1 MGKKRYSLEELS
13 ELKID
18 KEEIT
23 VEDRETGEEKTIK
36 TVSRAE
42 VATIVAY
49 ALERPYFSAVF
60 SCSGAF
66 LAFLGI
72 IFATCSKP
80 KKRKRHLVTDEIVAE
95 NDDINKISENSIDNE
110 E

>member
-1 MGKKRYSLEELS
+1 MNGLY
-13 ELKID
+13 
-18 KEEIT
+18 
-23 VEDRETGEEKTIK
+23 KTAFILML
-36 TVSRAE
+36 VAAALFIA
-42 VATIVAY
+42 ATIVAY
-49 ALERPYFSAVF
+49 ALELPYFSAVF

-95 NDDINKISENSIDNE
+95 NDDINENSENSVDNE

>member
-1 MGKKRYSLEELS
+1 MTMKRKMNGLYKTAFILMLVAVA
-13 ELKID
+13 LF
-18 KEEIT
+18 IT
-23 VEDRETGEEKTIK
+23 
-36 TVSRAE
+36 
-42 VATIVAY
+42 ATIVAY
-49 ALERPYFSAVF
+49 ALEMPYFSAVF

-80 KKRKRHLVTDEIVAE
+80 KRRKKHLGTTELSEENNTDDE
-95 NDDINKISENSIDNE
+95 ISENSVDKE

>member
-1 MGKKRYSLEELS
+1 MNGLY
-13 ELKID
+13 
-18 KEEIT
+18 
-23 VEDRETGEEKTIK
+23 KTAFILML
-36 TVSRAE
+36 VAAVLFI

-95 NDDINKISENSIDNE
+95 MMISTKFRKILLTMRNKFDRMSVDKGE
-110 E
+110 

>member
-1 MGKKRYSLEELS
+1 MNGLY
-13 ELKID
+13 
-18 KEEIT
+18 
-23 VEDRETGEEKTIK
+23 KTAFILML
-36 TVSRAE
+36 VAAVLFI

-66 LAFLGI
+66 LALGI

-95 NDDINKISENSIDNE
+95 NDDINKISENSVDNE

>member
-1 MGKKRYSLEELS
+1 MKRKMNGLY
-13 ELKID
+13 
-18 KEEIT
+18 
-23 VEDRETGEEKTIK
+23 KTAFILML
-36 TVSRAE
+36 VAAVLFI

-80 KKRKRHLVTDEIVAE
+80 KKHLVTDEIVAE
-95 NDDINKISENSIDNE
+95 NDDINKISENSVDNE